1 MGNKEVIAQ
10 QMLYLPYGLS
20 DSAIHTNIFNSY
32 PPPLSSIIS
41 LLFHISFIHPI
52 FILYFSRLLSLPL
65 FHFVASIPRV
75 FDYLSLLIAHSAPS
89 FLSFRPIPIFSLLVP
104 TSESRHYFSFSCT
117 FPPQEFPLSY
127 SPHTPCCTLIL

>member
-1 MGNKEVIAQ
+1 
-10 QMLYLPYGLS
+10 MLYLPYGLS

-89 FLSFRPIPIFSLLVP
+89 FLSFRPIPEFSPRSHISISPLF
-104 TSESRHYFSFSCT
+104 FSPLHSLSLS
-117 FPPQEFPLSY
+117 PGIPEFPLSY
-127 SPHTPCCTLIL
+127 ISHTPCCSFIL